1 MGWKVW
7 IQGRVKNRGHFGK
20 LLPLMRRPGMCEG
33 LKIKENTWSL
43 GNSKLF
49 HRIRAENDTEV
60 LRKEMTSV
68 IRSSQSN
75 FVMYRN
81 IKSLCGT
88 TGTYIVL

>member
-1 MGWKVW
+1 M
-7 IQGRVKNRGHFGK
+7 KNRGHFGN
-20 LLPLMRRPGMCEG
+20 LLHLIRRPGMCKG

-68 IRSSQSN
+68 IRSSRSN
-75 FVMYRN
+75 FVMYKN

-88 TGTYIVL
+88 PGTYIVL